1 MTTAAHREAAARGG
15 GAVFAGRLFAWGSRF
30 VLAVILARSL
40 GDDAYGLYSLALAV
54 ATVVASFAILGLDS
68 AAVRFGA
75 IFRGRDDADGLAG
88 VIRFAIG
95 IPLLISFVLGAGMLL
110 LADTIASDWIGQP
123 SVAPLLRVTS
133 VLVPALVVN
142 QLMASTLQGLG
153 RVEYGT
159 LAEQVLQPVVR
170 FAVIGAIAIVGLT
183 AEMAVVASTL
193 AALAATALLLVFLRR
208 TARGA
213 TRSSRARVE
222 PGPMLRYSLPVYFSN
237 VVTTLGGN
245 LQMLLLG
252 AMSTIA
258 SVGVFSVASNVNLIG
273 TIFQAA
279 VVGSSM
285 PLYARLHDQGD
296 QAAVRDLYAATSR
309 WTFTLNLPFF
319 LAMLLAPAA
328 ILGIFG
334 REFESGDTALI
345 ILAGANLINAG
356 TGTSGAVLDMTGFS
370 WVKLINASLSVGLA
384 LVLNLLLIPEHG
396 LIGAAWA
403 LFASLSTVNLLR
415 LLEVRLLIGLSPYDR
430 SWWKPVAAGVVAG
443 GAALLLLALTA
454 SAGFLGAILSLVALG
469 AVYVVTLVALGLDEQ
484 DHAILRRVGGKLRR
498 GRGDG
503 RRDRRPAD
511 AGSASGSS

>member
-1 MTTAAHREAAARGG
+1 VSAESHRVAAARGG

-30 VLAVILARSL
+30 LLAVILARSL
-40 GDDAYGLYSLALAV
+40 GDVDYGRYSLALAV

-68 AAVRFGA
+68 AIVRFGA
-75 IFRGRDDADGLAG
+75 IFRGRGDTDGLAG
-88 VIRFAIG
+88 AIRFAVGVPIA
-95 IPLLISFVLGAGMLL
+95 ISFGLGIGMLL
-110 LADTIASDWIGQP
+110 LSETIAFDWIGQP

-142 QLMASTLQGLG
+142 QLIASTLQGLG

-159 LAEQVLQPVVR
+159 LAEQFLQPIVR
-170 FAVIGAIAIVGLT
+170 FAVIGVVIVIGLT
-183 AEMAVVASTL
+183 AELAVVASTV

-208 TARGA
+208 TAPGA
-213 TRSSRARVE
+213 LRARGTRAE
-222 PGPMLRYSLPVYFSN
+222 PGRMLRYSLPVYFSN

-296 QAAVRDLYAATSR
+296 RAAVRDLYAATSR

-319 LAMLLAPAA
+319 LAMLLAPTA

-334 REFESGDTALI
+334 REFESGGAALV

-384 LVLNLLLIPEHG
+384 LVLNLLLIPQFG

-415 LLEVRLLIGLSPYDR
+415 LVEVKLLIGLSPYDR
-430 SWWKPVAAGVVAG
+430 SWWKPIAAGVVAG
-443 GAALLLLALTA
+443 GIGLITLELLGPAGLLGAALGLLALGA
-454 SAGFLGAILSLVALG
+454 SYIGALVAF
-469 AVYVVTLVALGLDEQ
+469 GLDEQ
-484 DHAILRRVGGKLRR
+484 DHAILRRIGGKLRR
-498 GRGDG
+498 GRGAKRDG
-503 RRDRRPAD
+503 RPAD
-511 AGSASGSS
+511 AGSTSGSA